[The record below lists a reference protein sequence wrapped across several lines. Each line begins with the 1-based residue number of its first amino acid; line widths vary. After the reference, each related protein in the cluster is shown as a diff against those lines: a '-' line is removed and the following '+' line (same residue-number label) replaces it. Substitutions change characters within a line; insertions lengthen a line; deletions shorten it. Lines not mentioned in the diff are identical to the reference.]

1 MTIEK
6 PIKELKEKLI
16 LLKFSNREIKL
27 ILFYRSI
34 IDNKN
39 IFNIKKLSDIRYLL
53 SKSTREHYKEII
65 DIYKALKG
73 KKKKY
78 LFIVK
83 NIKRKKLLKNPLSLK
98 DLKINGKDIQNLE
111 EIENKNIGKILN
123 TLLSHVIENPKLN
136 TKKYLIERI
145 KTLKINIFHSF

>member
-1 MTIEK
+1 M
-6 PIKELKEKLI
+6 
-16 LLKFSNREIKL
+16 
-27 ILFYRSI
+27 
-34 IDNKN
+34 
-39 IFNIKKLSDIRYLL
+39 L